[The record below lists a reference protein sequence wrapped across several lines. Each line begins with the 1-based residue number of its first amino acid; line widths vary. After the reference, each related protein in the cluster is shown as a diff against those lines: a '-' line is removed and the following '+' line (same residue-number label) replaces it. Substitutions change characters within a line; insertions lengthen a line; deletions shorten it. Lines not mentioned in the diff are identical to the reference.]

1 MNHRTSKIYKVNDAF
16 ELNESTPTDLTS
28 IKVRSTSTS
37 SVDVNYP
44 ADFRGYPTSAASIDL
59 GVDEEGK
66 SHPCKNLAV
75 ACCIV
80 FFVLLLL
87 GCIALLVYFVIMN
100 TGSHTINAQELR
112 TDNGN
117 MRRSWLLFRK
127 IKISVVCIDCY
138 SFPSLADLCTLTG
151 KLIVEGS
158 LRVNETYRPELS
170 DPTSPVYIE
179 KEAAFI
185 SAMNATFVS
194 SDMAAYYDGCEVV
207 RFEPGSV
214 RIVFEVYLLSAPDFA
229 DTEAEVVLAVQVTI
243 EGAVYSEPF
252 AAFDIIFGSVQIDS
266 VQQISL
272 TTIPSIDSNTPAAST
287 ESSFAELET
296 TATPRLSTHSTSE
309 SVSSESNMPITVL
322 SKDSSTLRFATS
334 SLPPRT
340 TLIDATTNEETTV
353 SELQTTDSPIATT
366 QLATTA
372 EESTV
377 IATTKLEES
386 TTEMDRRTQTSIV
399 SLSDAS
405 LKTATP
411 TNSDITVTSPPIT
424 RQPKIHPALPDIC
437 GTRPAVADDDVE
449 SRIVGGTDAA
459 PGSWPWMGSLRLNRG
474 HQCGAVLIHQEWA
487 ITAQHC
493 VSYFDDIVLG
503 DNKLSGAPS
512 SYREVRTTTAF
523 SNSDFNVRTDENDI
537 ALVKLSSP
545 VNVTDHVQ
553 PVCIN
558 TLSSEFNF
566 TNCYIT
572 GWGTDDF
579 DMQVPIT
586 ELQEAPVQLIE
597 TAVCSEWYSSYHDP
611 LTDRQLCAGW
621 EDGRS
626 DACSGDSGGPLQC
639 QDDQGIWYL
648 LGIVSFG
655 QECGLERLPGVYT
668 RVSTQLDFL
677 QQVLDTNIKV

>member
-1 MNHRTSKIYKVNDAF
+1 MVDIVFCCPKHRTSKIYKVNDAF
-16 ELNESTPTDLTS
+16 ELNESTPTDLTN

-66 SHPCKNLAV
+66 LHPCKNLAV
-75 ACCIV
+75 ACCII

-100 TGSHTINAQELR
+100 TVLNDSRLIG
-112 TDNGN
+112 
-117 MRRSWLLFRK
+117 
-127 IKISVVCIDCY
+127 
-138 SFPSLADLCTLTG
+138 G
-151 KLIVEGS
+151 KLVVEGS

-170 DPTSPVYIE
+170 DPTSSVYIE

-194 SDMAAYYDGCEVV
+194 SDMAAYYDGCGVV

-214 RIVFEVYLLSAPDFA
+214 RVVFEVYLLSTPDFT
-229 DTEAEVVLAVQVTI
+229 DTEEEVVLAVQVTI
-243 EGAVYSEPF
+243 EDAIYSEHF
-252 AAFDIIFGSVQIDS
+252 AAFDVIYGSVQIDS
-266 VQQISL
+266 
-272 TTIPSIDSNTPAAST
+272 
-287 ESSFAELET
+287 
-296 TATPRLSTHSTSE
+296 
-309 SVSSESNMPITVL
+309 
-322 SKDSSTLRFATS
+322 
-334 SLPPRT
+334 
-340 TLIDATTNEETTV
+340 DATTHEETTV
-353 SELQTTDSPIATT
+353 VLRGLQTTDSPIATT
-366 QLATTA
+366 ELATTA

-377 IATTKLEES
+377 MATTKLEES
-386 TTEMDRRTQTSIV
+386 TTEMDRRTEVEIQTSIV
-399 SLSDAS
+399 SLSVVS
-405 LKTATP
+405 LKTTTP
-411 TNSDITVTSPPIT
+411 TNSDIGVTSPTIT
-424 RQPKIHPALPDIC
+424 RQPKVHPALPDIC

-459 PGSWPWMGSLRLNRG
+459 PGSWPWMGSLRLNGG

-503 DNKLSGAPS
+503 DNKLHGVPS
-512 SYREVRTTTAF
+512 SYREERTTTAF
-523 SNSDFNVRTDENDI
+523 SNSDFNFRTDENDI

-545 VNVTDHVQ
+545 VNFTDHVQ

-558 TLSSEFNF
+558 TLPSEFNF

>member
-1 MNHRTSKIYKVNDAF
+1 MNHRTAKIYKVNDAF

-59 GVDEEGK
+59 GVDEERK

-100 TGSHTINAQELR
+100 TVLNDSRLR
-112 TDNGN
+112 GKIFISFHYSIRMIWNQNGIFRWYRLEHN
-117 MRRSWLLFRK
+117 RS
-127 IKISVVCIDCY
+127 CIA

-185 SAMNATFVS
+185 SAVT
-194 SDMAAYYDGCEVV
+194 YYDGCEVV

-243 EGAVYSEPF
+243 EDAVYVYSEPF
-252 AAFDIIFGSVQIDS
+252 AAFDVFFGSVQIDS

-272 TTIPSIDSNTPAAST
+272 TTIPSIDSNTPATST

-377 IATTKLEES
+377 MATTKLEES

-399 SLSDAS
+399 FLSEVS

-512 SYREVRTTTAF
+512 SYREERTTTAF

-545 VNVTDHVQ
+545 VNFTDHVQ

-579 DMQVPIT
+579 HIQVPIT
-586 ELQEAPVQLIE
+586 QLQEAPVQLID

-639 QDDQGIWYL
+639 QDDQGVWYL